1 MLMNPTIRQSTPA
14 GRTRVAALMVAS
26 LVSVGLSARQ
36 LAAQAG
42 PSPAERADRDIKWL
56 ASDEL
61 EGREPGSQGI
71 EKAATFIENEFRDF
85 GLKSPNEDGSYRQMF
100 TVNLGV
106 NVDSEATRMEFVPAS
121 GDAIKLKIG
130 EEFRPMAVGG
140 SGEVSDAELV
150 FVGYGISAP
159 DLNYD
164 EYKSVDVTGKVV
176 VFIRM
181 EPQLENAES
190 VFNGSEISDY
200 ASITKKLNTAREKGA
215 VGAIMIN
222 NVARVKDGNADE
234 IAEFRQFGNGEV
246 ALPFFQMTR
255 VAFEKLIDGKPIR
268 TAKGTEFKTLAD
280 VEADIDAR
288 LEPLSQAVEGFK
300 VNATAKF
307 SENVV
312 ETFNIVG
319 IVEGEGPNA
328 DETIV
333 IGGHYDHLGY
343 GGYGSNAPGRRE
355 VHNGADDN
363 ATGTVAVVELARR
376 FAKSEKKPGRRLVFA
391 AFSGEE
397 RGLLGSAWYVD
408 NPLFP
413 IEKTVAMINY
423 DMIGRLRDDKLTIF
437 GTGTAAVF
445 DAVLDKANE
454 TEPKLVLDRQ
464 PSPFAGSDHMP
475 FVRVSVPVMFFHTG
489 LTDIYHTPE
498 DDYETL
504 NIPGMNRVIDFT
516 ERVTRELADAGE
528 KPVYVEPQTTRRS
541 RAWLGV
547 RFDFEKDERGAVVEE
562 VPEGS
567 PALTAGLE
575 VGDVVLSIND
585 SPIADRQA
593 LAAVL
598 AEKNPGDKVTV
609 VLVRGTE
616 EQTVEVELGTT
627 PRRRRTDN

>member
-1 MLMNPTIRQSTPA
+1 MLINPTTRPA
-14 GRTRVAALMVAS
+14 KTAYRTRVAVLTVAS
-26 LVSVGLSARQ
+26 LISVGQ

-42 PSPAERADRDIKWL
+42 PDPATRADRDIKWL

-71 EKAATFIENEFRDF
+71 EKAASFIENEFRAF
-85 GLKSPNEDGSYRQMF
+85 GLKSPNEDGSYRQLF

-106 NVDSEATRMEFVPAS
+106 NIDSSAVRLNFVPAT
-121 GDAIKLKIG
+121 GDAIELKIG
-130 EEFRPMAVGG
+130 DDFRPMSLGG
-140 SGEVSDAELV
+140 SGDVTDAEMV
-150 FVGYGISAP
+150 FVGFGISAP

-181 EPQLENAES
+181 EPQLDDEKS
-190 VFNGSEISDY
+190 VFNGTEVSDY
-200 ASITKKLNTAREKGA
+200 ASISRKLATAKEKGA
-215 VGAIMIN
+215 VAAIMVN
-222 NVARVKDGNADE
+222 NAARVKDGNPDE
-234 IAEFRQFGNGEV
+234 IAEFRQFGNSEIE
-246 ALPFFQMTR
+246 LPFFHMAR
-255 VAFEKLIDGKPIR
+255 ARFEQLLADKPLR
-268 TAKGTEFKTLAD
+268 TATGTELKTLA
-280 VEADIDAR
+280 EIESTIDET
-288 LEPLSQAVEGFK
+288 LEPLSQPVEGFK
-300 VNATAKF
+300 VSAVSKF

-312 ETFNIVG
+312 ETFNIIG

-343 GGYGSNAPGRRE
+343 GGYGSNAPGRVE
-355 VHNGADDN
+355 IHNGADDN
-363 ATGTVAVVELARR
+363 ATGTVAVLELARR
-376 FAKSEKKPGRRLVFA
+376 FAQSDKKPGRRLVFA

-413 IEKTVAMINY
+413 VDKTVAMINY

-437 GTGTAAVF
+437 GTGTAAMF

-475 FVRVSVPVMFFHTG
+475 FVRVNIPVMFFHTG

-516 ERVTRELADAGE
+516 ERVTRELADAPE
-528 KPVYVEPQTTRRS
+528 KPVYVEPQTVRRS

-547 RFDFEKDERGAVVEE
+547 RFDFDKDERGATVEE

-567 PALTAGLE
+567 PAVTAGLE
-575 VGDVVLSIND
+575 AGDVVLSID
-585 SPIADRQA
+585 DAPIPDRQA
-593 LAAVL
+593 LTAVL
-598 AEKNPGDKVTV
+598 AGKNPGDKVTV
-609 VLVRGTE
+609 VFVRGTE
-616 EQTVEVELGTT
+616 EKTVEIELGTT
-627 PRRRRTDN
+627 PRRQRSNN